1 MYPHNCPLC
10 CVNVVQTTYVVER
23 LSACTD
29 TIPSP
34 PSHSLKGW
42 RHAKQCQEDDD
53 VIYRYQ
59 LRIVHTC
66 THTSIHVYKFSL
78 LSWFSPRFWRRWL
91 KRHLFYN
98 SQMTVA
104 PADNFFLFTPYAEM
118 SGQLKPESQDL
129 CHFANILIYC
139 CF

>member
-53 VIYRYQ
+53 VIYRS
-59 LRIVHTC
+59 
-66 THTSIHVYKFSL
+66 HTSVHVYKLSFSTCIQKIK
-78 LSWFSPRFWRRWL
+78 FQ
-91 KRHLFYN
+91 YMYTN
-98 SQMTVA
+98 SVYLGSRQVFGA
-104 PADNFFLFTPYAEM
+104 
-118 SGQLKPESQDL
+118 GG
-129 CHFANILIYC
+129 
-139 CF
+139 